1 MRHEIATIL
10 LVSLHAGGLALAA
23 GTPAATDIRNS
34 AVVSYTDSGGAPQTT
49 LSNET
54 SLRVDE
60 LLGVTIV
67 SNDATNVTVA
77 TPDNDDLLR
86 FTITNVGN
94 GTEAFRLTPDA
105 ALGGDDYD
113 PIDTRI
119 FLDSNG
125 SGLFE
130 PGTDPLYVAGVND
143 PVLAADASHL
153 IFLSNDTPGALLAG
167 NVGLARMDVVAVT
180 GSGTPGTSFAGQGDG
195 STDAVVG
202 ATMAAAGAQG
212 GYVVSDVVADLL
224 KTQTIS
230 DPFGGSNPVP
240 GATITYTLALSLT
253 GSGSID
259 NVLITD
265 AIPAGTA
272 YVAGSLRLDGSP
284 LTDLVDADEGRFTGA
299 GIEVDLGTLAAPAS
313 RTIVLQVLI
322 N

>member
-1 MRHEIATIL
+1 MRLRISTIL
-10 LVSLHAGGLALAA
+10 LVSLHACGVVWAV
-23 GTPAATDIRNS
+23 GTPATTDIRNS
-34 AVVSYTDSGGAPQTT
+34 AVVSFTDSGGAPQAV

-60 LLGVTIV
+60 VLGVTIV
-67 SNDATNVTVA
+67 SNDATNVAVT

-86 FTITNVGN
+86 FTITNIGN
-94 GTEAFRLTPDA
+94 GTEAFRLTPDP

-113 PIDTRI
+113 PTDTRI
-119 FLDSNG
+119 FIDSNG

-143 PVLAADASHL
+143 PVLAADASRL
-153 IFLSNDTPGALLAG
+153 IFLSNDTPGSLVTG
-167 NVGLARMDVVAVT
+167 NVGLARVDVVAVT
-180 GSGTPGTSFAGQGDG
+180 GSGAPGTSFAGQGDG
-195 STDAVVG
+195 ATDAVVG
-202 ATMAAAGAQG
+202 ATTAAAGAQR
-212 GYVVSDVVADLL
+212 GYVVSDVVADLV
-224 KTQTIS
+224 KTQTVS
-230 DPFGGSNPVP
+230 DPFGGSNPIP

-253 GSGSID
+253 GNGSID

-284 LTDLVDADEGRFTGA
+284 LTDLADADEGRFTGT
-299 GIEVDLGTLAAPAS
+299 GIEVDLGTLAVPAS
-313 RTIVLQVLI
+313 RTVVLQVLI